1 MKSLIIPILPL
12 VLIVTACNS
21 NVYKDKSFF
30 SKANLSGQTLAV
42 LPAEVSYSGKLPKDW
57 DADRVLKMENAESS
71 KLQQAIYDDFLYHA
85 SEKAIRQKWD
95 IKLIDIKVVNDK
107 LAQSG
112 VSIHDSWKLP
122 SDKLA
127 KIIGTDMI
135 IRAKVQ
141 NMRYMSQAAATGINV
156 GVSVI
161 ETILSRRNTSAGI
174 FPHAV
179 AGEVDMD
186 LSLYHSSQATAIT
199 RFDSKRKLRVRK
211 LPVYVRN

>member
-1 MKSLIIPILPL
+1 MKSLIILILPL
-12 VLIVTACNS
+12 VIVVTACNS

-30 SKANLSGQTLAV
+30 SKANLSGQTLAI

-57 DADRVLKMENAESS
+57 DAERVLKMENAESS

-95 IKLIDIKVVNDK
+95 IKLIDVKVVNDK

-122 SDKLA
+122 SDELA
-127 KIIGTDMI
+127 KILGSNMI

-161 ETILSRRNTSAGI
+161 ESILSRSNTSTGV
-174 FPHAV
+174 FPYAV

>member
-1 MKSLIIPILPL
+1 MKSLIILILPL
-12 VLIVTACNS
+12 VLVVTACNS
-21 NVYKDKSFF
+21 NVYKDKSFL
-30 SKANLSGQTLAV
+30 SKANLSGQTLAI
-42 LPAEVSYSGKLPKDW
+42 LPAEVSYTGKLPKDW
-57 DADRVLKMENAESS
+57 DSDRVLKMENAESS

-85 SEKAIRQKWD
+85 SEKTIRQKWD

-107 LAQSG
+107 LAQRG

-122 SDKLA
+122 SDELA
-127 KIIGTDMI
+127 KIIGTDML

-161 ETILSRRNTSAGI
+161 ETILSRRNTSGGV
-174 FPHAV
+174 FPFAV